1 MNASSKTNRTQQ
13 HLRVRT
19 YANDMAAGDFFE
31 ALTSAELTPILEK
44 VLPAH
49 RDRLYGP
56 VQTLSMFLPQVISAD
71 KSCQN
76 AVNVRCVQG
85 TVAGMRSH
93 STNTSSYVKARQRI
107 PTALPAELLRSCTER
122 FRSVIPQAW
131 LWQNRPVKMVD
142 GTTVLMPD
150 MPANQAAY
158 PQMASQKPGLGH
170 PIARLVGVVC
180 LATGNIVDVAMGP
193 YKGKNTSEQA
203 LLRQLLRAFEAG
215 DVVLGDACYGTYFL
229 LAELMRMGV
238 DAVFQQNGRRNI
250 VTDFTKGKSLG
261 RRDHL
266 IIYNKPR
273 QKPDWMTEEDYQL
286 VPQNL
291 TVRELQ
297 SDGKTLVTTM
307 VCPKAA
313 AKHTLKELYKE
324 RWNVELDLRNIK
336 ATMGMDKLSCKSPEM
351 VEKEVYVHL
360 LAHNLIRLAMIRSAK
375 SKDLMPRQ
383 LSFKHALQLRRA
395 YLALGGC
402 DSAHVVAIHERM
414 SEQVVG
420 NRPGR
425 VEPRAKKAR
434 PKPVS
439 LLTKPR
445 HEARAEIRAKGYP
458 DTRR

>member
-13 HLRVRT
+13 QYRIRA
-19 YANDMAAGDFFE
+19 YGDEMAAGDFFE

-49 RDRLYGP
+49 RDRHYGP
-56 VQTLSMFLPQVISAD
+56 VQTLSMFLPQVISPD

-76 AVNVRCVQG
+76 AVNVRCVQEAA
-85 TVAGMRSH
+85 AGKRLH
-93 STNTSSYVKARQRI
+93 STNTSSYVKARQRM

-122 FRSVIPQAW
+122 FQNATPQAW

-150 MPANQAAY
+150 TPANQAVY

-180 LATGNIVDVAMGP
+180 LTTGNVVDVAMGP

-203 LLRQLLRAFEAG
+203 LLRQLLGAFEEG
-215 DVVLGDACYGTYFL
+215 DVMLGDACYGTYFL
-229 LAELMRMGV
+229 LAELMRRGI
-238 DAVFQQNGRRNI
+238 DAVFQQNGRRNTI
-250 VTDFTKGKSLG
+250 TDFTKGKSLG
-261 RRDHL
+261 KKDHL

-273 QKPDWMTEEDYQL
+273 QKPDWMTEEDYQQ
-286 VPQNL
+286 VPQSL
-291 TVRELQ
+291 TIRELQ

-313 AKHTLKELYKE
+313 TKHALKALYKE

-336 ATMGMDKLSCKSPEM
+336 STMGMDKLSCKSPEM

-402 DSAHVVAIHERM
+402 DSTHAVAIHERM
-414 SEQVVG
+414 GERVVG

-434 PKPVS
+434 PKPIN
-439 LLTKPR
+439 LLTTPR
-445 HEARAEIRAKGYP
+445 DVARAEIRAKGYP